1 MDFRKLSYE
10 FDIVS
15 NPEFLRGGKAV
26 RDCLKSD
33 R

>member
-1 MDFRKLSYE
+1 M
-10 FDIVS
+10 VS